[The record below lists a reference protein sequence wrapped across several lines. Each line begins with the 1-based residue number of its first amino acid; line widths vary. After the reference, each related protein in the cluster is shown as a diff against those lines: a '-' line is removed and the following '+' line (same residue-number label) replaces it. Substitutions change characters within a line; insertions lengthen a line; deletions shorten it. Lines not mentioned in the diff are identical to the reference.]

1 MSTSKIISILR
12 RKIWNI
18 YINASFKDILLI
30 EKKTQSTQGFLT
42 LL

>member
-30 EKKTQSTQGFLT
+30 EKRLKVLRGF
-42 LL
+42 